1 MSIENLKPKND
12 GTIIKSIKLK
22 SDRIVWNCQKE
33 VQSAANFTR
42 ESWKANKNPPVINK
56 RTLWYWLLSKKYLI
70 FTPKKN
76 ENIDNFNLS

>member
-42 ESWKANKNPPVINK
+42 ES
-56 RTLWYWLLSKKYLI
+56 
-70 FTPKKN
+70 
-76 ENIDNFNLS
+76 

>member
-1 MSIENLKPKND
+1 MHKTKKNVRNATIGIFFGMSIENLNPKNG

-42 ESWKANKNPPVINK
+42 ES
-56 RTLWYWLLSKKYLI
+56 
-70 FTPKKN
+70 
-76 ENIDNFNLS
+76 